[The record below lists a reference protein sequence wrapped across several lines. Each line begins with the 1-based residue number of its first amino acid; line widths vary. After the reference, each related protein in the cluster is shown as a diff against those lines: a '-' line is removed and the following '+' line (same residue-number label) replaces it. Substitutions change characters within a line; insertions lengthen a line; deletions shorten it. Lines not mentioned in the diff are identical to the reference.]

1 MDIISA
7 YQQVGS
13 YRAAAD
19 LCGTTPKTVKRVVER
34 FESGEGASPRA
45 ERAHNYDAVAE
56 LVAERVKKSEGRMSA
71 KRMLPIARAAG
82 YDGSARNFRRLVAEA
97 KVLWRSEHHRGRRP
111 AVWSP
116 GEYLVIDWAQ
126 AAPGLFLFC
135 AVLAFSRWRFVAF
148 ATDQRASTT
157 LALIAEALGA
167 IGGVPARVLADRM
180 GCLKGGVVANV
191 VVPTAEYV
199 RLASHYGFAPD
210 FCHADDP
217 QSKGIVENLCGYSQ
231 RDLAVPLLT
240 EAAIA
245 GTTVDLRA
253 ANAAARAWCR
263 GGQRRRALGDL
274 AVPDERL
281 LIERELLQP
290 LPSLR
295 LQIGA
300 PSVLRKVDRLSC
312 IRYASARYSV
322 PTRLIGTSV
331 AVVVDH
337 GAVCLVEPATGMIVA
352 EHELGAPGSASILDD
367 HYDGPRPA
375 PSRGP
380 RPKTSIE
387 KQFCAL
393 GADAQ
398 AFLVGAAAIGNT
410 RLGLGAGDPARA
422 GRRPRHRRAGRRA
435 APGGGVPAV
444 PGRRCPFD
452 PGRRRGNTTTP
463 PGWGCVDPGPT
474 GRPDAFAGCLQGHP
488 GRRRWCDLMTTTPA
502 KATKPVAPLSVPQL
516 AADLDA
522 GLRRLKLAAIRR
534 TAPEVL
540 HNRQDATL
548 DPRGS
553 TADPGR
559 DRTGRPG
566 CLQRRQ
572 PTQGRRVPGRQD
584 AGVVRRR
591 RLLDPAEDIRLPVQ
605 PGMDTRTSESGDHR
619 SSWDRESR
627 TP

>member
-1 MDIISA
+1 MKSARDRMDIISA

-13 YRAAAD
+13 YRAAAQ
-19 LCGTTPKTVKRVVER
+19 LCGTTHKTVKRVVEK
-34 FESGEGASPRA
+34 FEAGNPPQSRV
-45 ERAHNYDAVAE
+45 ERAHNYDAVTE

-71 KRMLPIARAAG
+71 KRMLPAARAAG
-82 YDGSARNFRRLVAEA
+82 YDGSARNFRRLVADA
-97 KVLWRSEHHRGRRP
+97 KVLWRNEHHRGRRP

-116 GEYLVIDWAQ
+116 GEYLVIDWAE
-126 AAPGLFLFC
+126 AAPGLLLFC

-157 LALIAEALGA
+157 LALIAEALAA

-191 VVPTAEYV
+191 VVPTPEYV
-199 RLASHYGFAPD
+199 RLASHYGFTSD

-217 QSKGIVENLCGYSQ
+217 QSKGIVENLCGYAQ

-240 EAAIA
+240 EAAIT
-245 GTTVDLRA
+245 GTAVQVRA
-253 ANAAARAWCR
+253 ANTAAVAWC
-263 GGQRRRALGDL
+263 AEVNAAVHSEIC

-281 LIERELLQP
+281 VIERELLKP

-337 GAVCLVEPATGMIVA
+337 GAVCIVEPATGVIVA
-352 EHELGAPGSASILDD
+352 EHELGAPGSASVLDA

-375 PSRGP
+375 PARGP
-380 RPKTSIE
+380 RPRTTVE

-410 RLGLGAGDPARA
+410 RLGSELEILLALGAAHGEQALVAALHRA
-422 GRRPRHRRAGRRA
+422 VAFKRFRA
-435 APGGGVPAV
+435 ADVRSILAAGAGTPQPRPAGEALILDLPIAPTRSLDAYKVTPVTDGGV
-444 PGRRCPFD
+444 
-452 PGRRRGNTTTP
+452 
-463 PGWGCVDPGPT
+463 
-474 GRPDAFAGCLQGHP
+474 
-488 GRRRWCDLMTTTPA
+488 
-502 KATKPVAPLSVPQL
+502 
-516 AADLDA
+516 
-522 GLRRLKLAAIRR
+522 
-534 TAPEVL
+534 
-540 HNRQDATL
+540 
-548 DPRGS
+548 
-553 TADPGR
+553 
-559 DRTGRPG
+559 
-566 CLQRRQ
+566 
-572 PTQGRRVPGRQD
+572 
-584 AGVVRRR
+584 
-591 RLLDPAEDIRLPVQ
+591 
-605 PGMDTRTSESGDHR
+605 TS
-619 SSWDRESR
+619 
-627 TP
+627 

>member
-13 YRAAAD
+13 YRAAAQ
-19 LCGTTPKTVKRVVER
+19 LCGTTHKTVKRVVEK
-34 FESGEGASPRA
+34 FEAGDPPQSRV
-45 ERAHNYDAVAE
+45 ERAHNYDAVTE

-71 KRMLPIARAAG
+71 KRMLPAARAAG
-82 YDGSARNFRRLVAEA
+82 YDGSARNFRRLVADA
-97 KVLWRSEHHRGRRP
+97 KVLWRNEHHRGRRP

-116 GEYLVIDWAQ
+116 GEYLVIDWAE
-126 AAPGLFLFC
+126 AAPGLLLFC

-157 LALIAEALGA
+157 LALIAEALAA

-191 VVPTAEYV
+191 VVPTPEYV
-199 RLASHYGFAPD
+199 RLASHYGFTSD

-217 QSKGIVENLCGYSQ
+217 QSKGIVENLCGYAQ

-240 EAAIA
+240 EAAIT
-245 GTTVDLRA
+245 GTAVQVRA
-253 ANAAARAWCR
+253 ANTAAVAWC
-263 GGQRRRALGDL
+263 AEVNAAVHSEIC

-281 LIERELLQP
+281 VIERELLKP

-337 GAVCLVEPATGMIVA
+337 GAVCIVEPATGVIVA
-352 EHELGAPGSASILDD
+352 EHELGAPGSASVLDA

-375 PSRGP
+375 PARGP
-380 RPKTSIE
+380 RPRTTVE

-410 RLGLGAGDPARA
+410 RLGSELEILLALGAAHGEQALVAALHRA
-422 GRRPRHRRAGRRA
+422 VAFKRFRA
-435 APGGGVPAV
+435 ADVRSILAAGAGTPQPRPAGEALILDLPIAPTRSLDAYKVTPVTDGGV
-444 PGRRCPFD
+444 
-452 PGRRRGNTTTP
+452 
-463 PGWGCVDPGPT
+463 
-474 GRPDAFAGCLQGHP
+474 
-488 GRRRWCDLMTTTPA
+488 
-502 KATKPVAPLSVPQL
+502 
-516 AADLDA
+516 
-522 GLRRLKLAAIRR
+522 
-534 TAPEVL
+534 
-540 HNRQDATL
+540 
-548 DPRGS
+548 
-553 TADPGR
+553 
-559 DRTGRPG
+559 
-566 CLQRRQ
+566 
-572 PTQGRRVPGRQD
+572 
-584 AGVVRRR
+584 
-591 RLLDPAEDIRLPVQ
+591 
-605 PGMDTRTSESGDHR
+605 TS
-619 SSWDRESR
+619 
-627 TP
+627 